1 MRVPVI
7 LDTHIRLHERTLTPI
22 IVDELKEALSVP
34 NKAKEQARKEKLPDW
49 QELPD
54 SIVMWDYDD
63 SGRLI
68 FPRGFRRKLINGLSN
83 SEFELVWKD
92 HRTSIPFDEEFASDL
107 TPIELRDHQAPA
119 VEAILE
125 HENGIYEAPPGSGKT
140 VTILEAI
147 RLAGQRAIILVDKSE
162 LAEQWAHRAKHFL
175 GVEVGRIGEGVFD
188 PGEITVA
195 TKQTLWRRRKELQ
208 HFGFFEDWGFVAYD
222 ECHHITADT
231 YQFVVQQ
238 FPSKYLIG
246 VSATPVRIPWTWP
259 IARNLLG
266 PIIQRTTNEELQD
279 EGFLMKPNIKIIETD
294 FTFDFRSTYIN
305 KGGYRISS
313 NYPQLIK
320 DLISDTQRNDRI
332 VSEIMKRTD
341 KRILVTSLRHKHFDH
356 IHSQLEKQ
364 GYPNPVYRLTGKE
377 SRDQR
382 RKVMAG
388 IDAEP
393 SLIFSTIADEGL
405 DIPTL
410 DTLVIAYPTRN
421 LSVMRQKIGRVER
434 GAPGKAT
441 PEVIDVYD
449 SRIGVLKNQFRE
461 RMYGIYRSENMDI
474 EYV

>member
-1 MRVPVI
+1 MRVPVY
-7 LDTHIRLHERTLTPI
+7 LDTHLRVFERSLTPM
-22 IVDELKEALSVP
+22 IVEELKEALSVP
-34 NKAKEQARKEKLPDW
+34 NKAKEQARKEKLPNW
-49 QELPD
+49 QDLPD
-54 SIVMWDYDD
+54 HIIMWDADD
-63 SGRLI
+63 RGRLI
-68 FPRGFRRKLINGLSN
+68 LPRGFKRKLVSGLEN
-83 SEFELVWKD
+83 TDFEIVWKD
-92 HRTSIPFDEEFASDL
+92 NRTSVPFDSEYYNDL
-107 TPIELRDHQAPA
+107 KSIDLREHQVPA

-125 HENGIYEAPPGSGKT
+125 QENGIYEAPPGSGKT
-140 VTILEAI
+140 VTILESI

-162 LAEQWAHRAKHFL
+162 LAEQWAMRASEFL

-208 HFGFFEDWGFVAYD
+208 HFGFFDEWGFVAYD

-259 IARNLLG
+259 IARNLIG
-266 PIIQRTTNEELQD
+266 PIIHRTTTEALQD
-279 EGFLMKPNIKIIETD
+279 EGFLMKPKIKVIETD
-294 FTFDFRSTYIN
+294 FTFDFRSTYVN
-305 KGGYRISS
+305 NGGYRVGS
-313 NYPQLIK
+313 NYPALIK
-320 DLISDTQRNDRI
+320 ALISDRERNVRI
-332 VSEIMKRTD
+332 VSEILSRTD
-341 KRILVTSLRHKHFDH
+341 KRILVTSSRHKHFDH
-356 IHSQLEKQ
+356 IERLLIESE
-364 GYPNPVYRLTGKE
+364 YSNPIYRLTGKE
-377 SRDQR
+377 TREQR
-382 RKVMAG
+382 RKVITG
-388 IDAEP
+388 IASGP

-434 GAPGKAT
+434 GIPDKAT

-449 SRIGVLKNQFRE
+449 PKIGVLKNQFRE
-461 RMYGIYRSENMDI
+461 RMYGIYRTENMEI